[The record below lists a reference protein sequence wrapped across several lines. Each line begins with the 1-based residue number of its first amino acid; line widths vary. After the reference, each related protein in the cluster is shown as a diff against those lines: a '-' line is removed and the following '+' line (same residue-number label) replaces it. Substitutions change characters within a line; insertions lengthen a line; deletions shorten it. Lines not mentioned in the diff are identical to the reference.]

1 MEIENLDTE
10 RQNPNSMSIDRV
22 PTREL
27 VTIINNEDKKVAEC
41 IAEKLDLIAKAI
53 DLASEKYKKGG
64 RLIYMGAGTS
74 GRLGILDAAE
84 LIPTYNIS
92 PERAFGLIA
101 GGNSAIFRAVE
112 GAEDNKE
119 LAIADLE
126 NVNVS
131 EKDIVIG
138 IAASGR
144 TPYVISGL
152 DFAKGK
158 GALTIAVTCN
168 HNSEMSQIAQVG
180 IDVPV
185 GPEVVTGSTRM
196 KAGSAQKM
204 ILNMLSTGIMIKTG
218 KVYKNLMINVQ
229 ATNEKLVNRGIRIVA
244 DAAHISH
251 EAAEK
256 VFEAAGYKVNVA
268 IVMLKKEVSAQEAEK
283 LIQEN
288 DGALSNFID

>member
-101 GGNSAIFRAVE
+101 GGNSAIFKAVE
-112 GAEDNKE
+112 GAEDNKG

-244 DAAHISH
+244 DAAHITH
-251 EAAEK
+251 EAAEE

-268 IVMLKKEVSAQEAEK
+268 IVMLKKEVSAQKAEK

>member
-101 GGNSAIFRAVE
+101 GGNSAIFKAVE
-112 GAEDNKE
+112 GAEDNKG

-268 IVMLKKEVSAQEAEK
+268 IVMLKKEVSAQKAEK